1 MRNGLLF
8 FIFILLLVYSNILQR
23 SQQSC
28 MHPADR
34 IFKVNKKANALNL
47 LKVNKKDTSMT
58 SASNVLVYFVSTLN
72 EIQRRKDPVEGL

>member
-1 MRNGLLF
+1 
-8 FIFILLLVYSNILQR
+8 
-23 SQQSC
+23 